1 MMTAITEPFL
11 VFPDPPPALL
21 AQTLDL
27 AGYRWKAVANASVAA
42 QNEPPDGWSG
52 AVVCADDDPEGAF
65 GICRALRK
73 RDAPLEPIL
82 LLVSGAQ
89 LEELEIREDVFD
101 DFCLSPFHPRELE
114 ARLRHLSWRT
124 GRDARPELVSYGDLV
139 LNLETYQ
146 AAMANR
152 PLDLTYMEYELLR
165 FFATHPGKVFTREQ
179 LLSRVW
185 GYEYYGGARTVD
197 VHVRR
202 LRAKLGEEHAGLIQ
216 TVRSVG
222 YRFGQPR
229 SLPTVGGGADT

>member
-1 MMTAITEPFL
+1 MGTMGGGDSMTEPLL

-27 AGYRWKAVANASVAA
+27 AGHPWKAVANASIAA
-42 QNEPPDGWSG
+42 QNEPANGWSG
-52 AVVCADDDPEGAF
+52 AVVCADEDPEGAF
-65 GICRALRK
+65 GICRSLRK

-89 LEELEIREDVFD
+89 LTELEMREDVFD
-101 DFCLSPFHPRELE
+101 DFCLAPFHPRELE
-114 ARLRHLSWRT
+114 ARLRHLGWRI
-124 GRDARPELVSYGDLV
+124 GRGARPEVVEYGDLV

-146 AAMANR
+146 AAMGNR

-165 FFATHPGKVFTREQ
+165 FFATHAGKVFTREQ

-202 LRAKLGEEHAGLIQ
+202 LRAKLGEERAGLIQ

-222 YRFGQPR
+222 YRFGQSR
-229 SLPTVGGGADT
+229 WGA